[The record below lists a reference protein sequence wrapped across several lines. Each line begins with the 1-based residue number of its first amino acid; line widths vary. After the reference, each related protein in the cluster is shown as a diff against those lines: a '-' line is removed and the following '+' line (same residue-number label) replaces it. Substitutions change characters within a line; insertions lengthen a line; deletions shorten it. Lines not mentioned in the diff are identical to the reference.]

1 MMSYDEAKD
10 YAMAALKFPD
20 YALEPLIEKANR
32 GFVTWDA
39 HPPTGVNY
47 QTHKFSF
54 LDAIMTGLSFC
65 DTDCTD
71 DWVVLGPAALAV
83 VRTLPQFDEKPEK
96 RSGKMNFVGFFKGI
110 KMYAYPQAA
119 RDEYWTGHAAM
130 CCAAKIIN
138 AP

>member
-1 MMSYDEAKD
+1 MSYDEAKD

-20 YALEPLIEKANR
+20 YALEPLIANMAQ

-39 HPPTGVNY
+39 QTPVGVNY

-54 LDAIMTGLSFC
+54 VDAIMLALSFC
-65 DTDCTD
+65 KTDCTD

-83 VRTLPQFDEKPEK
+83 VRTLPAFSEKPE
-96 RSGKMNFVGFFKGI
+96 RREGKMNFVGFIGGI
-110 KMYAYPQAA
+110 KFYACPDAQ
-119 RDEYWTGHAAM
+119 RDLFWAGHAAM
-130 CCAAKIIN
+130 CCGGMILN